1 MKLLENKIAV
11 ITGAGR
17 GLGRAHALY
26 FAEQGAKV
34 IVNDVKEMEGEYLAD
49 RVVKEI
55 VSTGGEAES
64 NYEDVSSFNGAQRI
78 IEQAI
83 DAFGGLDILVNNAGI
98 LRDRMIFNMT
108 EKEFDEVI
116 NVHLKGTFNCTRHAC
131 AYWRERFKKGDH
143 RGGSIVNTTSEAGMQ
158 GNIGQSN
165 YAPAKSGIATMTIVV
180 AREMKKYNVN
190 CNCISPLA
198 RTELALSSP
207 PVAEVMKLIPAKP
220 NFDPLDPSNAS
231 PLVAFLASDK
241 GRRITGKVFRIIGG
255 KIDLYKTWEIE
266 STIEKDGRWEP
277 DELEHVLAKLLED
290 KTRQEQTDLKQGL
303 EKILKP

>member
-1 MKLLENKIAV
+1 MKLLENKIAI

-34 IVNDVKEMEGEYLAD
+34 IVNDIKEVEGEHLAD
-49 RVVKEI
+49 RVVREI
-55 VSTGGEAES
+55 VSKGGEAQS

-83 DAFGGLDILVNNAGI
+83 ETFGGLDILVNNAGI
-98 LRDRMIFNMT
+98 LRDKMIFNMT

-131 AYWRERFKKGDH
+131 AYWRERFKKGDQ
-143 RGGSIVNTTSEAGMQ
+143 RGGSIVNTTSEAGLQ
-158 GNIGQSN
+158 GNVGQSN
-165 YAPAKSGIATMTIVV
+165 YASAKSGIATMTIVV

-241 GRRITGKVFRIIGG
+241 GRNITGKVFRIIGG

-277 DELEHVLAKLLED
+277 DELEHALAKLLEG
-290 KTRQEQTDLKQGL
+290 KSHQEQMELKQGL